1 MNAGSRDGFTL
12 VELLVVV
19 VVIGVLAAMAIP
31 KFNSTKGKANFAA
44 MRSDLHNLGVTEES
58 YFVDHQRYSTNL
70 DSLGARFS
78 PGVVLEVKEASLT
91 GWSATAYHP
100 SSWPRLCSI
109 YFGSATA
116 VTPATTPGAVACN

>member
-1 MNAGSRDGFTL
+1 MHTRFRGGFTL

-31 KFNSTKGKANFAA
+31 RFQTTKGKANFAA
-44 MRSDLHNLGVTEES
+44 LRSDLHNLGVTEES
-58 YFVDHQRYSTNL
+58 YFADHQRYSTSL

-100 SSWPRLCSI
+100 TSYPRLCAI
-109 YFGSATA
+109 YFGTASAVAPATA
-116 VTPATTPGAVACN
+116 PGAVACN